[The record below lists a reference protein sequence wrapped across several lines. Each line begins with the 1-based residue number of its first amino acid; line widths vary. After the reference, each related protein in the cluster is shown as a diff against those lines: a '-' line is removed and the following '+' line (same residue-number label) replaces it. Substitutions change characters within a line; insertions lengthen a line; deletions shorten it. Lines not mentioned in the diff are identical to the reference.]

1 MILSPKD
8 FDIFCGCGREHQ
20 VSIKRI
26 VIEKDCLPRLKSH
39 LAVLGITGKT
49 CAVYDTNTYK
59 AAGLVRPSTDYE
71 FVMNSKNL
79 HADEKA
85 VNHLMYNIPSDTK
98 VLIAV
103 GSGTIHDI
111 TRYCAAERGSVFVSA
126 PTAASV
132 DGFASSVAAMTWN
145 GFKVTMP
152 AVAPALILADISV
165 ISQAPRYLSVSGV
178 GDILGKFICLADWK
192 IANIL
197 TGEYYCDGIAGL
209 MRKAVNEVV
218 QCCDGLRN
226 GETQAFEKLTY
237 GLILAGVAMQL
248 SGNSRP
254 ASGAEHHISHFIEV
268 GAVGISHALHGEK
281 VGVGTLIC
289 AERYHDM
296 IKSDVIHA
304 HHPVH
309 FPLTREY
316 LQPVYKNLTDSV
328 LEENKHDVLA
338 DVDPCVFDE
347 KWTEIRKIIDEIP
360 SYEFLYNILH
370 SLGAKTSLADIG
382 IVESV
387 MDTILEF
394 SPYARSRL
402 TFMRAAKML

>member
-8 FDIFCGCGREHQ
+8 FDIFCSCGRDHQ
-20 VSIKRI
+20 VSIRRI
-26 VIEKDCLPRLKSH
+26 VIEKDCLPRLNAH
-39 LAVLGITGKT
+39 LAVLGIYGKT

-59 AAGLVRPSTDYE
+59 AAGMVRPDTDYE
-71 FVMNSKNL
+71 FVMNSRNL

-85 VNHLMYNIPSDTK
+85 VNRLMYNIPADTK

-111 TRYCAAERGSVFVSA
+111 TRYCAAQRGTVFVSA

-132 DGFASSVAAMTWN
+132 DGFASSVAAMTWD
-145 GFKVTMP
+145 GFKVTIP

-165 ISQAPRYLSVSGV
+165 ISQAPRYLSVSGA
-178 GDILGKFICLADWK
+178 GDILGKYICLADWK
-192 IANIL
+192 IAHIL

-218 QCCDGLRN
+218 QCCTGLEN
-226 GETQAFEKLTY
+226 GETSAFEKLTY

-254 ASGAEHHISHFIEV
+254 ASGAEHHISHFVEV
-268 GAVGISHALHGEK
+268 GAAGISHALHGEK

-289 AERYHDM
+289 AGRYHEM
-296 IKSDVIHA
+296 IRSEVIHA
-304 HHPVH
+304 HRPVH
-309 FPLTREY
+309 YPLNREY
-316 LQPVYKNLTDSV
+316 LHPVYKNLTDSV

-338 DVDPCVFDE
+338 DVDPRIFEE
-347 KWTEIRKIIDEIP
+347 KWAEIRKIIAEIP
-360 SYEFLYNILH
+360 SREFLYNILH
-370 SLGAKTSLADIG
+370 SLGAKTSLTDIE
-382 IVESV
+382 VEESKL
-387 MDTILEF
+387 DTILEY
-394 SPYARSRL
+394 SPYVRSRL
-402 TFMRAAKML
+402 TFLRAAKML